1 MCCREA
7 RKLLKTIVAPPTVK
21 PLAGI
26 LNEYVELKE
35 ADSRRK
41 QLVQSNPVVSDLLAV
56 IENHAGN
63 PPKRP
68 AQACKPNASLSTEQ
82 VTEPQLPA
90 SDQPHETEVLPS
102 EPSFGEMVCMT
113 ADYQHAVDATPAQ
126 QPADV
131 PAARL
136 ASSFPKMQSS
146 SQHRKGAPRR
156 RTDQSDRVSSPISR
170 LALSSL
176 GAYFLL
182 TAASRYVQLPYNPIL
197 DRQPAAASTGSTS
210 SSVTIPVLRRIYAV
224 KLVSTRSVSEAVQ
237 PCQHMPVTDLMLELP
252 CRRDQP

>member
-41 QLVQSNPVVSDLLAV
+41 QLVQSNPVVGDLLAV
-56 IENHAGN
+56 IENHAGK
-63 PPKRP
+63 PPEQP
-68 AQACKPNASLSTEQ
+68 SQACKPNASSSAEAQ
-82 VTEPQLPA
+82 VIEPQLPA
-90 SDQPHETEVLPS
+90 NDQPHDLEVLPS

-131 PAARL
+131 PSARL

-156 RTDQSDRVSSPISR
+156 RTNQSDRVSSPISR

-182 TAASRYVQLPYNPIL
+182 TAASRYIQLPHNLVL
-197 DRQPAAASTGSTS
+197 DRQHAAASTRSTS
-210 SSVTIPVLRRIYAV
+210 SSVTIPVLRRMYAV

-237 PCQHMPVTDLMLELP
+237 PYQHMPVT
-252 CRRDQP
+252 